1 MSDALCVMAHPDPA
15 AASVGLLCEHHAQR
29 ITWQLA
35 DILDWW
41 ALLPALLI
49 PTSDGEGNHRGKR
62 IDSPSPIRLDV
73 VAVDD
78 LRTGMAVAPG
88 DIVGVR
94 FVLYSWARVVLEEL
108 ANLGRAPGTRENGP
122 QSHATHWGG
131 TGSQPHQLGTLTGI
145 VGILERYGDWI
156 AAQPWVDDYASELAA
171 AHRQLRHV
179 AGVRPP
185 TVIAHCPV
193 VGEQGECGGALH
205 QDRWGGMGVTCDR
218 CGARW
223 GDVELRRLG
232 LVIG

>member
-73 VAVDD
+73 VAVGD

-94 FVLYSWARVVLEEL
+94 FVLHTWARVVIEERQWS
-108 ANLGRAPGTRENGP
+108 A
-122 QSHATHWGG
+122 Q
-131 TGSQPHQLGTLTGI
+131 QLGSVWQD
-145 VGILERYGDWI
+145 VGVLERSADWI
-156 AAQPWVDDYASELAA
+156 AEQPWVDDYAHEVAA
-171 AHRQLRHV
+171 AHRQLRHI

-193 VGEQGECGGALH
+193 VDEHGECGGALH